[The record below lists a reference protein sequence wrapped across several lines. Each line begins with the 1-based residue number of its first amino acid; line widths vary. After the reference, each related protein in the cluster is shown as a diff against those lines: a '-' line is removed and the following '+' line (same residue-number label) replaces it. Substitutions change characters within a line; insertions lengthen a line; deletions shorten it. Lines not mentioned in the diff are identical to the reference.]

1 MEPSET
7 EPKIA
12 LALGSGSAR
21 GWAHIGV
28 IKALRR
34 LGVKPDLVTGTSVGA
49 IVGAIHCLD
58 ALAPFERWL
67 LKLNRGDIFGHMDI
81 RLSGGG
87 FVRGDRLLE
96 TFHSHFGEP
105 HFSDLKLPFAAVATD
120 LESGHEV
127 WLQEGPVGKAIRAS
141 ISLPGLLAPTHYN
154 GRWLV
159 DGGLVNPVPVS
170 LARALGAQRVIAV
183 SLNEGMVGRSFR
195 RQSGGGPATSEGDP
209 TWFDRLMSNMRDHAA
224 WLPLPALET
233 EPEDSPGLMQVLASS
248 LNIMQDRIMRSR
260 MAGDPP
266 DLVIAP
272 RLDHIGLLEF
282 DRAREAIAEGEA
294 CVDRLSSAIEG
305 FR

>member
-1 MEPSET
+1 AWSRM
-7 EPKIA
+7 
-12 LALGSGSAR
+12 
-21 GWAHIGV
+21 
-28 IKALRR
+28 
-34 LGVKPDLVTGTSVGA
+34 
-49 IVGAIHCLD
+49 
-58 ALAPFERWL
+58 L
-67 LKLNRGDIFGHMDI
+67 LI
-81 RLSGGG
+81 R
-87 FVRGDRLLE
+87 
-96 TFHSHFGEP
+96 
-105 HFSDLKLPFAAVATD
+105 
-120 LESGHEV
+120 
-127 WLQEGPVGKAIRAS
+127 
-141 ISLPGLLAPTHYN
+141 
-154 GRWLV
+154 
-159 DGGLVNPVPVS
+159 
-170 LARALGAQRVIAV
+170 
-183 SLNEGMVGRSFR
+183 RSFP
-195 RQSGGGPATSEGDP
+195 RQSGGRPATSEGDP